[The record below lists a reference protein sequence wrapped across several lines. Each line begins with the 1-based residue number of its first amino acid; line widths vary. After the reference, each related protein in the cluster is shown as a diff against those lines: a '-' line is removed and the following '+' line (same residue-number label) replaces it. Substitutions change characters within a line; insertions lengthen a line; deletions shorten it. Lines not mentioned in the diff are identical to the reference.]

1 MLGASEP
8 HCIQIHPV
16 KRTVKQSSGISR
28 RSIRLS
34 MQKRPKRSPEAFLE
48 KYKHTYPR
56 LHKVFDQAEPS
67 LFQFYKFPE
76 PIRVQPLYDQP
87 NWAAE

>member
-1 MLGASEP
+1 
-8 HCIQIHPV
+8 
-16 KRTVKQSSGISR
+16 
-28 RSIRLS
+28 
-34 MQKRPKRSPEAFLE
+34 MQKRPKKELEAFLE

-76 PIRVQPLYDQP
+76 PIRYLYTTNLIERNNKGLKHTP
-87 NWAAE
+87 R